1 MTSKKKKRKKHTQTL
16 AQKIISTKAECN
28 GKLNETN
35 SKWVVV
41 CVCVCSVGS
50 MEEQFVMNHITSC
63 RFITGKSHTE

>member
-41 CVCVCSVGS
+41 CAL
-50 MEEQFVMNHITSC
+50 
-63 RFITGKSHTE
+63 